1 MEYYARLTDFKTK
14 ILSYVETIFKCYGR
28 ELLLRLEDY
37 NLLEHPNNCLQS
49 STAIG
54 YVMEEFLVS
63 KLETFT
69 QNHVAPDYK
78 ICRDASVHST
88 TNASYD
94 CFSWLEP
101 SLFAMIN
108 LKMNKTGSAN
118 NAVAAIHRLYE
129 DFVVKSPETPKCF
142 LVLKI
147 FYDFALSTRDRQ
159 RKIFV
164 TNVSAYFLDEINL
177 RENHRQD
184 KRNWSAELNLNSGRL
199 QISEKTLRENRLAPE
214 EISYQNTCETL
225 RAIVER
231 NAKKA
236 R

>member
-1 MEYYARLTDFKTK
+1 MQKSWCRE
-14 ILSYVETIFKCYGR
+14 IFKCYGN

-37 NLLEHPNNCLQS
+37 NLLERPNNWLQS

-69 QNHVAPDYK
+69 QNHVAPECK
-78 ICRDASVHST
+78 ICRDASLQST

-108 LKMNKTGSAN
+108 LKMNKARCAN

-129 DFVVKSPETPKCF
+129 DFVAKSPETPKCF

-164 TNVSAYFLDEINL
+164 TNASAYFLDEIDL

-184 KRNWSAELNLNSGRL
+184 QRNWSANFNPNSGRL
-199 QISEKTLRENRLAPE
+199 QISEKMLRENRLPPE

-231 NAKKA
+231 NAKKV

>member
-1 MEYYARLTDFKTK
+1 M
-14 ILSYVETIFKCYGR
+14 
-28 ELLLRLEDY
+28 LLRLEDY
-37 NLLEHPNNCLQS
+37 NLLERPNNWLQS

-69 QNHVAPDYK
+69 QNHVAPECK
-78 ICRDASVHST
+78 ICRDASLQST

-108 LKMNKTGSAN
+108 LKMNKARCAN

-129 DFVVKSPETPKCF
+129 DFVAKSPETPKCF

-164 TNVSAYFLDEINL
+164 TNASAYFLDEIDL

-184 KRNWSAELNLNSGRL
+184 QRNWSANFNPNSGRL
-199 QISEKTLRENRLAPE
+199 QISEKMLRENRLPPE

-231 NAKKA
+231 NAKKV

>member
-1 MEYYARLTDFKTK
+1 
-14 ILSYVETIFKCYGR
+14 
-28 ELLLRLEDY
+28 
-37 NLLEHPNNCLQS
+37 
-49 STAIG
+49 
-54 YVMEEFLVS
+54 MEEFLVS

-78 ICRDASVHST
+78 ICRDVSVHST

-101 SLFAMIN
+101 SRFAMIN

-164 TNVSAYFLDEINL
+164 TNASAYFLDEINL

-184 KRNWSAELNLNSGRL
+184 QTQLVGELQPQFGPFAN
-199 QISEKTLRENRLAPE
+199 
-214 EISYQNTCETL
+214 
-225 RAIVER
+225 
-231 NAKKA
+231 
-236 R
+236 

>member
-1 MEYYARLTDFKTK
+1 
-14 ILSYVETIFKCYGR
+14 
-28 ELLLRLEDY
+28 
-37 NLLEHPNNCLQS
+37 
-49 STAIG
+49 
-54 YVMEEFLVS
+54 MEEFLVS

-69 QNHVAPDYK
+69 QNHVAPECK
-78 ICRDASVHST
+78 ICRDASLQST

-108 LKMNKTGSAN
+108 LKMNKARCAN

-129 DFVVKSPETPKCF
+129 DFVAKSPETPKCF

-164 TNVSAYFLDEINL
+164 TNASAYFLDEIDL

-184 KRNWSAELNLNSGRL
+184 QRNWSANFNPNSGRL
-199 QISEKTLRENRLAPE
+199 QISEKMLRENRLPPE

-231 NAKKA
+231 NAKKV